1 METAKEKAKQLYNKF
16 YEASDGMGI
25 AKYQSKVELAK
36 KSALIAVDEI
46 LLEQCKSSELKDA
59 KYQLERIDYWM
70 QVKTE
75 LLNL

>member
-1 METAKEKAKQLYNKF
+1 MTAKENAKELYEKYLPFVDCGDNR
-16 YEASDGMGI
+16 YTTTVQEQT
-25 AKYQSKVELAK
+25 AKECAI
-36 KSALIAVDEI
+36 IAVDQI
-46 LLEQCKSSELKDA
+46 ILEQCKSSELKDA